1 MNSAYEQLG
10 IEYAILQQR
19 VEELKVKKEMAH
31 EHLEKTDMEL
41 GAAELKRDEAKR
53 VLLAASKH
61 ITIIHPQDKSE
72 QA

>member
-19 VEELKVKKEMAH
+19 VEELKVKKEMVH
-31 EHLEKTDMEL
+31 QHLEKTDMEL
-41 GAAELKRDEAKR
+41 GMAELKRDEARR

-61 ITIIHPQDKSE
+61 ITIVHP
-72 QA
+72 

>member
-31 EHLEKTDMEL
+31 EHLEKTNMEL
-41 GAAELKRDEAKR
+41 GTAELKRDEAKR

-61 ITIIHPQDKSE
+61 ITIVHPQHKSE
-72 QA
+72 QT

>member
-19 VEELKVKKEMAH
+19 VEELKVKKEMVH
-31 EHLEKTDMEL
+31 QHLEKTDMEL
-41 GAAELKRDEAKR
+41 GTAELKRDKAKR

-61 ITIIHPQDKSE
+61 ITIVHP
-72 QA
+72 